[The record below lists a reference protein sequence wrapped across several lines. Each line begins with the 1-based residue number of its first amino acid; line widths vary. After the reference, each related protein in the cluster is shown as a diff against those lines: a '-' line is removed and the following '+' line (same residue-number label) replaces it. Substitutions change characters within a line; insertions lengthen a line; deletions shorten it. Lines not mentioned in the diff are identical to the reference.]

1 MDSPQQQQQQQA
13 YIAEVDAG
21 YLNRRFAIEDPP
33 LGEGGSGKVFLI
45 LRDTENPG
53 RDGRAVVKVCR
64 HRYYHGSATLE
75 ANAHASVSGH
85 PGIVALLETLVCRRP
100 QASYIFTEFIAKGA
114 LFDVVKRDPGYGR
127 RAGRAAL
134 EQLLDA
140 VDYCHSRGI
149 LHMDIS
155 TGNVFVRDD
164 DSVCLGDFGAARK
177 TERSDATGLARA
189 FRVQERMA
197 ALPARAPEVILSNLY
212 IGKAPGLWASTATD
226 MWGVG
231 CVMAELFGAFC
242 QLQLTRCAT
251 QHLSAVLMLS
261 DLSDVMSWRAGLPF
275 VEMHR
280 QAAPTLKIGAARK
293 LALEAID
300 AHQTLSGEGT
310 ALLTAL
316 LSFNPARRPS
326 AARALLSPWFAALD
340 QPASPDAAAMHT
352 DSAVAASS
360 PLCGSDLD
368 I

>member
-1 MDSPQQQQQQQA
+1 
-13 YIAEVDAG
+13 
-21 YLNRRFAIEDPP
+21 
-33 LGEGGSGKVFLI
+33 
-45 LRDTENPG
+45 
-53 RDGRAVVKVCR
+53 
-64 HRYYHGSATLE
+64 
-75 ANAHASVSGH
+75 
-85 PGIVALLETLVCRRP
+85 
-100 QASYIFTEFIAKGA
+100 
-114 LFDVVKRDPGYGR
+114 
-127 RAGRAAL
+127 
-134 EQLLDA
+134 
-140 VDYCHSRGI
+140 
-149 LHMDIS
+149 MDIS

-177 TERSDATGLARA
+177 TELSDATGLARA

-212 IGKAPGLWASTATD
+212 IAKAPGLWASTATD

-242 QLQLTRCAT
+242 QLQLTNCAT

-293 LALEAID
+293 LALEAMD
-300 AHQTLSGEGT
+300 AHQSLSGGGA

-316 LSFNPARRPS
+316 LSFNPARRPP
-326 AARALLSPWFAALD
+326 AAQALLSPWFAPEP
-340 QPASPDAAAMHT
+340 PASPDAAAMHT
-352 DSAVAASS
+352 DSAAAGAS